1 MAKHVTPQMEK
12 INKKAFKNGKRKN
25 SSLTKEAWRRLC
37 RNKTAIL
44 GLVIIGLFL
53 VIGIFANLIIPYDY
67 AAQDY
72 TAVSQPPSAQH
83 LFGTDAFGRDLFS
96 RCIYGTRYSLP
107 ISLLSVAASLVIG
120 GLLGFVAG
128 YCGGKV
134 DNVIMRFMDIF
145 QAIPGTLLCIA
156 IVAVMGNSLPVLVIA
171 MCIGSLPGCAKTCRG
186 AIMTV
191 RTNDYVESSVSIG
204 ASNARILISHMIP
217 NAVGPI
223 IIYLVQMVGRN
234 ILMISMLSYIGVGIA
249 PPTPEWG
256 SLLSYGKDYIQSG
269 PYMVIFPGLMI
280 MISVFAVNLF
290 GDGLRDALDP
300 RLK

>member
-1 MAKHVTPQMEK
+1 MEK
-12 INKKAFKNGKRKN
+12 INKKAYNRKGERKS
-25 SSLTKEAWRRLC
+25 SSLARESWRRLC
-37 RNKTAIL
+37 RNRTAIL
-44 GLVIIGLFL
+44 GLGIICLFL
-53 VIGIFANLIIPYDY
+53 LIALFADLIIPYDY

-72 TAVSQPPSAQH
+72 SAIAQPPSAQH
-83 LFGTDAFGRDLFS
+83 LFGTDAYGRDLFS
-96 RCIYGTRYSLP
+96 RCVYGTRYSLP
-107 ISLLSVAASLVIG
+107 IALLSVFTSLVVG
-120 GLLGFVAG
+120 GLLGFVSG
-128 YCGGKV
+128 YCGGKI
-134 DNVIMRFMDIF
+134 DNVIMRFIDIL

-156 IVAVMGNSLPVLVIA
+156 IVAVMGSSLVVLVIA
-171 MCIGSLPGCAKTCRG
+171 MCVGALPGCAKTCRG

-191 RTNDYVESSVSIG
+191 RTNDYVESSISIG
-204 ASNARILISHMIP
+204 ASNARILLQHMIP

-223 IIYLVQMVGRN
+223 IIYLVSMIGRN

-256 SLLSYGKDYIQSG
+256 SLLSYGKDYIQSA
-269 PYMVIFPGLMI
+269 PYMVLFPGLMI